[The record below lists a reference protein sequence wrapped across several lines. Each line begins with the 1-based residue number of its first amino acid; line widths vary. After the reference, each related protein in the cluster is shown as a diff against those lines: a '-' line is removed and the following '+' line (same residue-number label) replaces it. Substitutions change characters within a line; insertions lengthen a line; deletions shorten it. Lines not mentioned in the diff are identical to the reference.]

1 MEELTGI
8 QVRVLDALRGRADTG
23 QALPSYRA
31 LCAEFGWS
39 STGTARDHLR
49 ALERKGYVDLP
60 GSRGR
65 RVRLRRRFPG
75 IARAPIVGRIAA
87 GKPVLADQYHDD
99 LLPFPA
105 EWRGSGDCFALRVA
119 GDSMEGAGILEGDH
133 VIIRQQEIAD
143 NGDIVAA
150 TLGGET
156 TLKRLVKDG
165 DRTFLVAENPRY
177 APIEVTTDSAVV
189 HGVVVGLLRSYRLHD
204 SRSPFPGNR

>member
-1 MEELTGI
+1 MEELTHI
-8 QVRVLDALRGRADTG
+8 QARVLDALRGRADAG
-23 QALPSYRA
+23 QAPPSYRD
-31 LCAEFGWS
+31 LCAEFEWS

-49 ALERKGYVDLP
+49 ALERKGYVNLP
-60 GSRGR
+60 GNRGG
-65 RVRLRRRFPG
+65 RVRLRRRSPG
-75 IARAPIVGRIAA
+75 VARVPIVGRIVA
-87 GKPVLADQYHDD
+87 GKPALADEYHDD

-105 EWRGSGDCFALRVA
+105 EWRGSGTCFALRVV

-177 APIEVTTDSAVV
+177 APIEVTTDSAVI
-189 HGVVVGLLRSYRLHD
+189 HGGVVGLLRSYRPHD
-204 SRSPFPGNR
+204 RSPVHGNR